1 MERWTDFFVAEVG
14 AAAALAGRLV
24 VAMSIN
30 LKEIMAMPTLP
41 PRAGQ
46 TLIIISSS
54 LVLASLALFPDQAPM
69 AFGVEAL
76 ATGVVVALTG
86 ALQVRA
92 LFARRQAGD
101 PLFWSLYPLLL
112 VILTAAP
119 PLVGGILLAAGSE
132 TGFYWIAAG
141 IIVSFITTLQG
152 GWVLLVE
159 ILR

>member
-1 MERWTDFFVAEVG
+1 MDRWTDFFVAEVG
-14 AAAALAGRLV
+14 AAAALAGLLV

-92 LFARRQAGD
+92 LFARRQAGCD
-101 PLFWSLYPLLL
+101 P
-112 VILTAAP
+112 A
-119 PLVGGILLAAGSE
+119 
-132 TGFYWIAAG
+132 
-141 IIVSFITTLQG
+141 
-152 GWVLLVE
+152 
-159 ILR
+159 LRQR